1 MRILDRP
8 AVLMEKAV
16 NTDPN
21 GSVLADASAF
31 FKLEPSET
39 VLHKFGYVN
48 RRFPVSLIKIITEGY
63 RTFQKS

>member
-31 FKLEPSET
+31 FKLEPSGT
-39 VLHKFGYVN
+39 YHMGCTNDSVKP
-48 RRFPVSLIKIITEGY
+48 R
-63 RTFQKS
+63 